1 MIFLYNAMMHMNKH
15 IRTALIVSALA
26 CMPAAAQAYLNPYD
40 VLLSHETLLP
50 AAPRDTRERVER
62 QQAESAARRDR
73 EQTEIFAEQHQAA
86 PEEETDFTQDTGWH
100 GVVPAL
106 PSEVNY
112 EFNAL
117 LRTLERISNT
127 QAEAKAKAQL
137 QEQAYLLLQQQGI
150 TLHGGA
156 PVLSGKGTG
165 LAPTGAGT
173 AMAILALLAAIVWT
187 VRRAWRSGK
196 FVQAHSS

>member
-1 MIFLYNAMMHMNKH
+1 MIFLYNTMMYMHKNIH
-15 IRTALIVSALA
+15 IALIAFTLV
-26 CMPAAAQAYLNPYD
+26 CVPVAAHAYLNPYD
-40 VLLSHETLLP
+40 VLLSNETLLP
-50 AAPRDTRERVER
+50 AAPRDAIERIER
-62 QQAESAARRDR
+62 QQEESAARRDR
-73 EQTEIFAEQHQAA
+73 EQTEIFAEQHPAA
-86 PEEETDFTQDTGWH
+86 PEEETDFTQDADWYNAAT
-100 GVVPAL
+100 L

-117 LRTLERISNT
+117 LRTLERISDT

-137 QEQAYLLLQQQGI
+137 QEQAYLLLQQEGI
-150 TLHGGA
+150 VLHGGA

-173 AMAILALLAAIVWT
+173 AMAILALFTAIAWT